1 MFGFGP
7 DMIYAIPG
15 LIIAMTVHEYAHAK
29 VADNL
34 GDFTPR
40 MNRRLTLNPKSH
52 IDPIGLIMLFFTQIG
67 WAKPVPINL
76 NNYSDWKKGQLQ
88 VSLAGPIA
96 NLITALVATIA
107 FALCFKYHFTTHA
120 VVAILQ
126 LIIIYNVNFAIFN
139 MVPIPPLDGSKVL
152 SSILPG
158 RLAYK
163 YERIFANS
171 QYTFFILLLLVFSG
185 VLGFIVH
192 PIGSFI
198 MQILNR
204 IVSIIV

>member
-15 LIIAMTVHEYAHAK
+15 LLIALTVHEYAHAK

-40 MNRRLTLNPKSH
+40 MNGRLTLNPVAH
-52 IDPIGLIMLFFTQIG
+52 IDPIGLIMLFFAQIG

-76 NNYSDWKKGQLQ
+76 NNFDDWRKGEMQ
-88 VSLAGPIA
+88 VSLAGPFA
-96 NLITALVATIA
+96 NLITAFVASIF
-107 FALCFKYHFTTHA
+107 FALCFKYSFAPHWL
-120 VVAILQ
+120 VMVLQ

-139 MVPIPPLDGSKVL
+139 LVPIPPLDGSKIL
-152 SSILPG
+152 SSLLPG

-163 YERIFANS
+163 YQSSVVSRYS
-171 QYTFFILLLLVFSG
+171 FFILIALVFTG
-185 VLGFIVH
+185 ILGFIIH
-192 PIGSFI
+192 PISNFI
-198 MQILNR
+198 ISILNL
-204 IVSIIV
+204 IISIII

>member
-7 DMIYAIPG
+7 DMIYAVPG
-15 LIIAMTVHEYAHAK
+15 LLIAMTVHEYAHAK

-40 MNRRLTLNPKSH
+40 MNGRLTLSPFAH
-52 IDPIGLIMLFFTQIG
+52 IDPIGLLMLFLTQIG

-76 NNYSDWKKGQLQ
+76 NNFSDWRKGELQ
-88 VSLAGPIA
+88 VSLAGPLA

-107 FALCFKYHFTTHA
+107 FALCFKYNVDSHE
-120 VVAILQ
+120 VISMIQ

-152 SSILPG
+152 SSLLPG
-158 RLAYK
+158 RIAYK
-163 YERIFANS
+163 YQRLFSNA
-171 QYTFFILLLLVFSG
+171 QYTFLILILLVFSG
-185 VLGFIVH
+185 VLSIIIR
-192 PIGSFI
+192 PISSVI
-198 MQILNR
+198 MNILNLV
-204 IVSIIV
+204 VSIIV

>member
-15 LIIAMTVHEYAHAK
+15 LLIALTVHEYAHAK

-40 MNRRLTLNPKSH
+40 MNGRLTLNPVAH
-52 IDPIGLIMLFFTQIG
+52 IDPIGLIMLFFAQIG

-76 NNYSDWKKGQLQ
+76 NNFDDWRKGEMQ
-88 VSLAGPIA
+88 VSLAGLLA
-96 NLITALVATIA
+96 NLITAFVASIF
-107 FALCFKYHFTTHA
+107 FALCFKYSFAPHWL
-120 VVAILQ
+120 VMVLQ

-139 MVPIPPLDGSKVL
+139 LVPIPPLDGSKIL
-152 SSILPG
+152 SSLLPC

-163 YERIFANS
+163 YQSSVINRYS
-171 QYTFFILLLLVFSG
+171 FFILIALVFTG
-185 VLGFIVH
+185 ILGFIIH
-192 PIGSFI
+192 PISNFI
-198 MQILNR
+198 ISILNL
-204 IVSIIV
+204 IISIII

>member
-15 LIIAMTVHEYAHAK
+15 LLIALTVHEYAHAK

-40 MNRRLTLNPKSH
+40 MNGRLTLNPVAH
-52 IDPIGLIMLFFTQIG
+52 IDPIGLIMLFFAQIG

-76 NNYSDWKKGQLQ
+76 NNFDDWRKGEMQ
-88 VSLAGPIA
+88 VSLAGLLA
-96 NLITALVATIA
+96 NLITAFVASIF
-107 FALCFKYHFTTHA
+107 FALCFKYSFAPHWL
-120 VVAILQ
+120 VMVLQ

-139 MVPIPPLDGSKVL
+139 LVPIPPLDGSKIL
-152 SSILPG
+152 SSLLPG

-163 YERIFANS
+163 YQSSVINRYS
-171 QYTFFILLLLVFSG
+171 FFILIALVFTG
-185 VLGFIVH
+185 ILGFIIH
-192 PIGSFI
+192 PISNFI
-198 MQILNR
+198 ISILNL
-204 IVSIIV
+204 IISIII